1 MAIKGGESSMECLV
15 LESVVCMLRTEMH
28 ALVTIN
34 NVWNS
39 KGNKKCLGKAFYFG
53 SSRDRHV

>member
-1 MAIKGGESSMECLV
+1 MAIKGGESSIECLIQ
-15 LESVVCMLRTEMH
+15 ESVVCMLRSEMH

-39 KGNKKCLGKAFYFG
+39 EEVKKCLGEAFYFG
-53 SSRDRHV
+53 FSMGRPM